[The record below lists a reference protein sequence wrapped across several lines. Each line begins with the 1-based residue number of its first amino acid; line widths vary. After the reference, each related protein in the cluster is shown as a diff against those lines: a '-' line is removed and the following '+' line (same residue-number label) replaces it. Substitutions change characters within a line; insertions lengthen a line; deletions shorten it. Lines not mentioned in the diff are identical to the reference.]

1 MKTILITITIKA
13 FNTCWV
19 SLKVYNEIMLFL
31 HFYSIVLFS
40 PEMKFKTSGQFNN
53 ITDKKKEREN
63 LCDISQLCIKQKKE
77 PKRISFQEDETNL
90 KSLLLSL
97 TDVSLF
103 FEQKNVLNIK
113 SNTFTLSKPTNHTN
127 QSWWR
132 KTRTTQT
139 TRRMPD
145 GNQREREW
153 KKLYEIDKQSSL
165 KLKHNR
171 WQCMKKPRRY

>member
-19 SLKVYNEIMLFL
+19 SLKVYNEIVLFL
-31 HFYSIVLFS
+31 HFYSIVLLS

-53 ITDKKKEREN
+53 ITDKKKREN
-63 LCDISQLCIKQKKE
+63 LCHISQLCIKQKNE

-113 SNTFTLSKPTNHTN
+113 SNTFTLSKPTN
-127 QSWWR
+127 QS
-132 KTRTTQT
+132 
-139 TRRMPD
+139 
-145 GNQREREW
+145 
-153 KKLYEIDKQSSL
+153 
-165 KLKHNR
+165 
-171 WQCMKKPRRY
+171 